1 VAIPLSAESNAGKK
15 SLMRQIL
22 KPGIHWLYIFIPIT
36 FVLEYSHG
44 SAPVIFFCAALS
56 IIPIARL
63 IGTSTE
69 QLSTY
74 TGDAVGGLLNA
85 TFGNLPELIILVVAL
100 KAGLYEMVLASVA
113 GAILGNLLLGI
124 GLSFLL
130 GGLKYHNQEYNPVTT
145 RAYSTMMMVA
155 VLTLTVPSAFHRY
168 AATVSTPNENVL
180 NMSLSMVMLLA
191 YVLYLVYMLKT
202 HPDFFRS
209 EASKEEEHHEDRWSL
224 TRAII
229 SLVVA
234 SVLAAFMSE
243 VLVGAAEETG
253 KVLGLSDAFIGL
265 IFLAVIGGAAETIS
279 ALIMARKNK
288 MDLSL
293 GIAYG
298 SSIQI
303 AIFLAPVLV
312 ILSLFVG
319 PSQMNLSFSRGMMVT
334 LFSAVLIGALIAGD
348 GRSNWYKGVQLLIV
362 YIVIGLMLYFATG
375 E

>member
-1 VAIPLSAESNAGKK
+1 
-15 SLMRQIL
+15 
-22 KPGIHWLYIFIPIT
+22 
-36 FVLEYSHG
+36 
-44 SAPVIFFCAALS
+44 
-56 IIPIARL
+56 
-63 IGTSTE
+63 
-69 QLSTY
+69 
-74 TGDAVGGLLNA
+74 
-85 TFGNLPELIILVVAL
+85 
-100 KAGLYEMVLASVA
+100 
-113 GAILGNLLLGI
+113 
-124 GLSFLL
+124 
-130 GGLKYHNQEYNPVTT
+130 
-145 RAYSTMMMVA
+145 
-155 VLTLTVPSAFHRY
+155 
-168 AATVSTPNENVL
+168 
-180 NMSLSMVMLLA
+180 
-191 YVLYLVYMLKT
+191 
-202 HPDFFRS
+202 
-209 EASKEEEHHEDRWSL
+209 
-224 TRAII
+224 
-229 SLVVA
+229 
-234 SVLAAFMSE
+234 MSE

-293 GIAYG
+293 GIVYG

-319 PSQMNLSFSRGMMVT
+319 PSQLNLSFSRGMIVT